1 MKFQTK
7 TIHSV
12 DYNDLDEAIN
22 EFLKEKGAI
31 KTDFEIVAHHE
42 LMNDMSKEFSVGKYN
57 WAVPSESD
65 KSEILNGKLGW
76 QTNKILEWICSEG
89 KIPAG
94 DYVVDISW

>member
-22 EFLKEKGAI
+22 EFLKEKGAT

-57 WAVPSESD
+57 WAVPKRT
-65 KSEILNGKLGW
+65 KSSLKIYLNILA
-76 QTNKILEWICSEG
+76 KIQLRNIAKSYEDTYSSINNRRH
-89 KIPAG
+89 
-94 DYVVDISW
+94 